1 MRDSL
6 LRNLRCQGHTALL
19 SAGGV
24 LITVLALCLF
34 SALTAPVDAIAQ
46 TVGQNFVV
54 YIPVSCMLWSMGISL
69 NFYAVCAPNYLS
81 LGSTRG
87 GIFVVQQLIKV
98 LFCGLGCA
106 VMFGSLKLFGGP
118 QEALG
123 GTALLAFGSL
133 LLLDGAG
140 ELAGLLAYRYGKWAM
155 LLYGLVIFVICL
167 FAGGVFGIFAASSQ
181 VEDNLAARLLQWA
194 AGLPAA
200 GIAGLAV
207 AGSAVLAAVTW
218 IFFRRTAVKS

>member
-1 MRDSL
+1 MTTVYNLCKL
-6 LRNLRCQGHTALL
+6 LIDRGRTDGLQDKMD
-19 SAGGV
+19 V
-24 LITVLALCLF
+24 YLA
-34 SALTAPVDAIAQ
+34 ADRLTPEEYQ
-46 TVGQNFVV
+46 
-54 YIPVSCMLWSMGISL
+54 
-69 NFYAVCAPNYLS
+69 
-81 LGSTRG
+81 
-87 GIFVVQQLIKV
+87 
-98 LFCGLGCA
+98 
-106 VMFGSLKLFGGP
+106 
-118 QEALG
+118 
-123 GTALLAFGSL
+123 
-133 LLLDGAG
+133 